1 MKIVFVGTVQ
11 FSLKTLKK
19 LIDLKADIVGVC
31 TKKTSSINSD
41 FANLSPTCKEY
52 AIPLLYVDDINS
64 KKSVDWISVLKPDI
78 IFCFGWSF
86 LIKKDLLN
94 LPSMGV
100 VGFHPTKL
108 PQNRGRHPIIWS
120 LVLGLKKSASTFFF
134 LKEGMDNGDILS
146 QKEFDILYSD
156 DASSLYGKIEKIAL
170 MQIED
175 FLPKLQNGTYN
186 TQKQNQQKTNSWRKR
201 SKKDGQIDFRMS
213 SNSIYNL
220 VRGLSK
226 PYVGAHINYKNSD
239 IKIWKVEEMKNTQSN
254 IEPGKII
261 DIRDDII
268 TVKCYRNAIKI
279 VEHEFEYLPKI
290 GDYL

>member
-1 MKIVFVGTVQ
+1 MKIVFIGTVQ

-19 LIDLKADIVGVC
+19 LIDLKANIVGVC

-41 FANLSPTCKEY
+41 FANLSPICKNY

-64 KKSVDWISVLKPDI
+64 KKSVDWISALKPDI

-94 LPSMGV
+94 LPPMGA

-134 LKEGMDNGDILS
+134 LKEGADDGDILS
-146 QKEFDILYSD
+146 QQEFDILYSD
-156 DASSLYGKIEKIAL
+156 DAYSLYSKIEKIAL

-186 TQKQNQQKTNSWRKR
+186 TQKQNQQKANSWRKR

-239 IKIWKVEEMKNTQSN
+239 IRIWKVKEIKNTQSN

-261 DIRDDII
+261 DIQDDVI
-268 TVKCYRNAIKI
+268 TVKCYSNAIKI
-279 VEHEFEYLPKI
+279 VEHEFECLPKI